1 MWLDTRDD
9 QLQSNIDASVVC
21 SDLSEVLRE
30 KSLAS
35 CQRLIR
41 YVDVDVDVAVNGNLE
56 VSRQT

>member
-1 MWLDTRDD
+1 
-9 QLQSNIDASVVC
+9 VC

-41 YVDVDVDVAVNGNLE
+41 DVDVDVAVNGNLE